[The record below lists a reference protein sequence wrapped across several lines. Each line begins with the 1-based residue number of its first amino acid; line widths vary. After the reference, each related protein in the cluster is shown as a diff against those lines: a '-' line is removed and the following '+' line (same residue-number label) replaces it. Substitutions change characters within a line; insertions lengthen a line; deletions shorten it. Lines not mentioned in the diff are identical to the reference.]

1 MKKIFWIFFILL
13 FFTTITLPL
22 LTNAAIVNCDPAA
35 GVPCTID
42 KFFGMLVEIYKF
54 IVWQI
59 ATPLAIIAI
68 IISAIFMMVSAGNP
82 NLFNTGKHILYVA
95 IIGLV
100 LVFGS
105 YLIIN
110 TILKALGFE
119 GNWSNPF

>member
-1 MKKIFWIFFILL
+1 MKKIFWVFFTLSVFAFILS
-13 FFTTITLPL
+13 PL
-22 LTNAAIVNCDPAA
+22 LINAAIVNCDPAA

-42 KFFGMLVEIYKF
+42 KFFSMLVEIYSF

-68 IISAIFMMVSAGNP
+68 IVGAIFMMISAGNP
-82 NLFNTGKHILYVA
+82 NLFGTGKKILYAA

-105 YLIIN
+105 YLIIDF
-110 TILKALGFE
+110 ILKALGFK
-119 GNWSNPF
+119 GDWSKPF